1 MSREIAL
8 TILIPLLIV
17 SLPFFAMSVVTK
29 FKQRRKRR
37 TMERGITDLVHQVRT
52 RRSNAEESRSTRTR
66 LRADR
71 GNRRKRIRLE
81 KRPQV

>member
-8 TILIPLLIV
+8 TILIPLFIV
-17 SLPFFAMSVVTK
+17 SLSFFAMSVVTK

-52 RRSNAEESRSTRTR
+52 RRSNEEESRSTRTR

-71 GNRRKRIRLE
+71 GNRRKRIRLK
-81 KRPQV
+81 KRPQA